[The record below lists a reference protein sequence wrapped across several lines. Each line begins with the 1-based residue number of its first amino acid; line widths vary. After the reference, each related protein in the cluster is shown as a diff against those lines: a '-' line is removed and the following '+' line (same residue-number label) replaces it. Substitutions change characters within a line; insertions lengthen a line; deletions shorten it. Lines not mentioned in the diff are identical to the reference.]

1 MEREAEVEEGRKGRE
16 RKGQG
21 AASTGQVPLLI
32 VTQLCF
38 IEAWSRSGKQRNID
52 QISNPD
58 PAYFPVLIGDEHPRV
73 VIAVTRVLGV

>member
-1 MEREAEVEEGRKGRE
+1 M
-16 RKGQG
+16 
-21 AASTGQVPLLI
+21 LI
-32 VTQLCF
+32 VAQLCF
-38 IEAWSRSGKQRNID
+38 IEAWSRSGKHRNIDID